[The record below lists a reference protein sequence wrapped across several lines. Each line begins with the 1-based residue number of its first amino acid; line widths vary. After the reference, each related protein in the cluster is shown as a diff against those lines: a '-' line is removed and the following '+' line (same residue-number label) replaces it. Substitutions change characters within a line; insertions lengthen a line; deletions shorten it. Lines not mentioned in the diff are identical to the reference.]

1 MGRIEEN
8 NKNKISELEVR
19 TIELSNLNSERKYT
33 KNTNKKK
40 KVSGTC
46 VIITKDL
53 TLSESRKRKKRG

>member
-19 TIELSNLNSERKYT
+19 TIELSNLNSEGKYT

-40 KVSGTC
+40 KVSGMC
-46 VIITKDL
+46 VILQKV
-53 TLSESRKRKKRG
+53 